1 MTCPVNV
8 SLSGSYPDGR
18 ARRRGQEPAEP
29 PQVRGISVGFS
40 ASTTGTPS
48 RATPEPNPLVRGAAV
63 DAPTAPKASEASRGP
78 KQARERDNRAHAD
91 PVSVGDPVF
100 GFLLG

>member
-1 MTCPVNV
+1 
-8 SLSGSYPDGR
+8 
-18 ARRRGQEPAEP
+18 
-29 PQVRGISVGFS
+29 
-40 ASTTGTPS
+40 
-48 RATPEPNPLVRGAAV
+48 LVRGAAV